1 MATAPPFRSM
11 VVKDRK
17 DHREEPLEYYALTGL
32 TTGQLH
38 KLSLLVMQEIGSL
51 VKAGAKKPP
60 VAGLLDS
67 VVMVVM
73 LMRRNGTQGPQLRIP
88 LQPADRQP
96 ALGPAAPV
104 IGRVLA
110 PYVLD
115 PVQVLGRE
123 GTAW

>member
-1 MATAPPFRSM
+1 M
-11 VVKDRK
+11 
-17 DHREEPLEYYALTGL
+17 EYYALTGL

-73 LMRRNGTQGPQLRIP
+73 LMRRNGTQYGSRHLLAGQGELGGAGEPGALVV
-88 LQPADRQP
+88 PAGAGLVASAEQ
-96 ALGPAAPV
+96 
-104 IGRVLA
+104 
-110 PYVLD
+110 
-115 PVQVLGRE
+115 
-123 GTAW
+123 